1 MSKIGKNGWFCI
13 KSVEKCWKLSNIEGI
28 LERKFEKSSNS
39 FDVSV
44 PIKKNGGKVT
54 TKDFWQRLPKKFVES
69 FVVTKIHGI

>member
-1 MSKIGKNGWFCI
+1 MCKKWTKKCPKLEKNYQKW
-13 KSVEKCWKLSNIEGI
+13 LI

-54 TKDFWQRLPKKFVES
+54 TKDF
-69 FVVTKIHGI
+69 